1 MLRIE
6 SCTIFVID
14 GLTELAEK
22 GQLTGRITHSDAR
35 SGGADGSAF
44 ARRSG
49 RRGIPESVVRVR
61 QSLRAVDP
69 GLVLGLGTE
78 PNRSITMHVFS
89 NPGRSQNKDRR

>member
-1 MLRIE
+1 MDLHLPAAPE
-6 SCTIFVID
+6 DEVT
-14 GLTELAEK
+14 
-22 GQLTGRITHSDAR
+22 
-35 SGGADGSAF
+35 
-44 ARRSG
+44 
-49 RRGIPESVVRVR
+49 PESVVRVQ